1 VSVAY
6 NQRTH
11 HCGQLRL
18 ENVGEEVVLA
28 GWVQSYRDHGG
39 VIFIDVRDR
48 EGITQVVFDPEHNRA
63 MHDLADTLRNEYVI
77 AVKGKVRAR
86 PAGMINPKIPT
97 GEVEVLADEL
107 EILNRA
113 ETSPFVIK
121 DDTDAGEETRLRFR
135 YLDLRRPRMQQALR
149 MRHRVCKVIRDYFDQ
164 EGFVEVETPF
174 LTKSTPE
181 GARDFLVPAR
191 LQPGA
196 FYALPQSPQL
206 FKQLLM
212 VAGVDKYVQIVR
224 CFRDEDSR
232 ADRQPEFTQLD
243 VEMSFVQAEDVMRV
257 VEGCL
262 AAVMRDVKGVEVQLP
277 FARLTFEEAMGTYG
291 VDRPDTRFEMHL
303 ADISSV
309 ASRSRFR
316 VFQQAVEN
324 GSIVKA
330 VAAPGASERLSRAQI
345 DQLDKWLQNDYG
357 TKGLAWWRVEGEALT
372 GTIAKFFEANQQKQ
386 IIESTGASNGDLIF
400 AVADRSETTNAAM
413 GALRLRL
420 GRELGLIDESKYN
433 FCWVVDFPLMEY
445 DEESRRYVAMHHP
458 FTSPRDEDKPKLD
471 SDPLSVRAK
480 AYDVI
485 LNGVEI
491 GGGSIR
497 IHQPQLQRKMFE
509 LLKISEDEA
518 RVKFGFLLEALG
530 YGAPPHGGIALG
542 LDRLVMLLCGS
553 NTIRDVIAFPKTQKA
568 QCIMTGAPTPV
579 GDDQLGELGIR
590 LAITERKQ

>member
-18 ENVGEEVVLA
+18 ENVGEEVILA